1 MRLLGKLLLMK
12 NQKTTEGIKKKIVT
26 GFVLLLTLAFIAILS
41 VIQLASQLSS
51 TDSGVSSSVTKLTIT
66 SNLLSSIIGTDN
78 HARAYINTGN
88 LEYLYQYNEQE
99 ALTQKLLDS
108 LKISSISNT
117 NQYLRILAV
126 DSLLDIKE
134 HAYSNFF
141 SISSI
146 GYSKD
151 NFDISQ
157 IVKRSN
163 DTINIPNRII
173 SKTVTE
179 QLPSQQQKKKGF
191 FPKLWNNITGKKKV
205 DSLTR
210 NAPLTKV
217 QYDTV
222 TTYYTIRDTSLYLV
236 KSQLKRF
243 QAKKKYELQQLAD
256 REMKLIEADQDVMNE
271 IRAILLMFEKE
282 EISKA
287 ISSTEKSRK
296 INDRLWTTALILA
309 AAGLLTTLIFII
321 MIWKDLAKSAFY
333 RRQLE
338 KARSFAESLLKVKEQ
353 FLANMSHEI
362 RTPLTSIIGFT
373 ERLSETKIDNEQSRY
388 LKYIN
393 SSSEHLLELI
403 NDLLD
408 FSRIESGKFN
418 LESKSF
424 NLAELIEQAF
434 ETLAPRAKQKG
445 LSIIIQQDLP
455 SVNLVGDPL
464 RLRQILL
471 NLLNNSIKFTEFGKV
486 ILQTKATLSVDKRTA
501 HLIIRIADTGIG
513 IPKEKQESVFEEFS
527 QVDASITRRYGG
539 SGLGLAITR
548 RLVELMDG
556 SINLISRE
564 GRGTIF
570 TVKISLPVDE
580 HQKLQIETPLPSKR
594 IDLDNIKILLA
605 EDDPTTRMLITEF
618 LESHK
623 AIVVPT
629 SDGTAA
635 LETFIEAPEN
645 FKIIITDIQMPRLSG
660 TELIKTLREKCKSLQ
675 LDIPIVIGLT
685 AHADQYEIEEY
696 KAIGM
701 DYFILKPFKNDDIL
715 NIFNQLSVK
724 NNYEE
729 KPTDG
734 IDFSAFKKFAG
745 DDDSSLIKIL
755 NSLKENLA
763 ITINEMQ
770 TAFDKKDY
778 AQLSLL
784 AHRVQPNIK
793 LLGANEA
800 SLSLKKLELLS
811 KEKDIDEKEVQSC
824 LTISK
829 EYLLNISDQLENS
842 GFLAHQN

>member
-1 MRLLGKLLLMK
+1 MRLLVKLQLMK
-12 NQKTTEGIKKKIVT
+12 NQKSTEGIKKKIVA
-26 GFVLLLTLAFIAILS
+26 GFVLLLTLAFIAVFS

-88 LEYLYQYNEQE
+88 LDYLFQYNQQE
-99 ALTQKLLDS
+99 AHTQKLLDS

-146 GYSKD
+146 GNAKD
-151 NFDISQ
+151 NFDIGQ
-157 IVKRSN
+157 LVKRYN
-163 DTINIPNRII
+163 DTINIPNRTI

-179 QLPSQQQKKKGF
+179 QLPLQQQKKKGF

-205 DSLTR
+205 DSLSR
-210 NAPLTKV
+210 NTPLTKIE
-217 QYDTV
+217 YDTV
-222 TTYYTIRDTSLYLV
+222 TTYYSIRDTSLYLV
-236 KSQLKRF
+236 KSRLKRF
-243 QAKKKYELQQLAD
+243 QAQKKYELQLVAD

-287 ISSTEKSRK
+287 ISSTEKSQK

-309 AAGLLTTLIFII
+309 TSGLLTTLIFII

-338 KARSFAESLLKVKEQ
+338 KARTLAESLLKVKEQ

-362 RTPLTSIIGFT
+362 RTPLTSIIGFAD
-373 ERLSETKIDNEQSRY
+373 RLSETEINNEQSRY

-408 FSRIESGKFN
+408 FSRIESGKIN

-434 ETLAPRAKQKG
+434 ETLSPRAKQKG

-455 SVNLVGDPL
+455 SVNLIGDQL

-471 NLLNNSIKFTEFGKV
+471 NLLNNSIKFTEFGRV
-486 ILQTKATLSVDKRTA
+486 ILQTKATLSNDQKTA
-501 HLIIRIADTGIG
+501 HLVIRIADTGIG

-527 QVDASITRRYGG
+527 QVDPSITRKYGG

-548 RLVELMDG
+548 KLVELMNG
-556 SINLISRE
+556 TISLISRE

-580 HQKLQIETPLPSKR
+580 YQTSHVEAPQRTKEL
-594 IDLDNIKILLA
+594 DLNNTKILLA
-605 EDDPTTRMLITEF
+605 EDDPTTRMLLTEF

-635 LETFIEAPEN
+635 LEAFIEAPEK
-645 FKIIITDIQMPRLSG
+645 FRIIITDIQMPRLSG

-675 LDIPIVIGLT
+675 IDIPIVIGLT
-685 AHADQYEIEEY
+685 AHANQYEIDEY

-701 DYFILKPFKNDDIL
+701 DYFILKPFKNEDIL
-715 NIFNQLSVK
+715 NIFNQITVK
-724 NNYEE
+724 SNYQE
-729 KPTDG
+729 KPVDG

-745 DDDSSLIKIL
+745 DDNSSLIKIL

-763 ITINEMQ
+763 ITINDMQ

-778 AQLSLL
+778 TQLSLL

-800 SLSLKKLELLS
+800 SLSLKQLELLS
-811 KEKDIDEKEVQSC
+811 KEKEIDVQKVQSC
-824 LTISK
+824 LAISK
-829 EYLLNISDQLENS
+829 EYLLNISDKLENS
-842 GFLAHQN
+842 SFLAHQN